1 MGHLNNYYDN
11 FLVDMSL
18 KVEAPYS
25 NLPIDAKRD
34 LVIFSLEKFPE
45 YAMSQ

>member
-1 MGHLNNYYDN
+1 MGHLNIYYDN
-11 FLVDMSL
+11 FLVDMGL
-18 KVEAPYS
+18 EEEALYS

-34 LVIFSLEKFPE
+34 LFIFSLEKFPE